1 MKIKYS
7 NAVLVI
13 FSLLFAMSVSA
24 QGQKDTALTPRQK
37 GIVSISV
44 FTAIGDLKRLPIALN
59 EGLTAS
65 LTINEIKEMLVQLYA
80 YCGFPRS
87 LNAINTFSTVLSE
100 RKAKGINDPIGA
112 QPTTFSNHASKYET
126 GKRNLELLTGRPENV
141 PKPGYAEFVPIIDTF
156 LKEHLFAD
164 IFSRGVLTNQDRE
177 LTTIAAL
184 ASLGNVEPQLQGHM
198 GIAMNTGITETQIGE
213 MLAIIEKGVG
223 KERADAGRSVLS
235 KVVAARRQAK

>member
-1 MKIKYS
+1 MKIKY
-7 NAVLVI
+7 NNIVFVI
-13 FSLLFAMSVSA
+13 FSLLFAMETSA
-24 QGQKDTALTPRQK
+24 QALDARQK
-37 GIVSISV
+37 GIVSISI
-44 FTAIGDLKRLPIALN
+44 FTARGDLQRLTIALN
-59 EGLTAS
+59 EGLTAG

-87 LNAINTFSTVLSE
+87 LNAINAFSTALTE

-112 QPTTFSNHASKYET
+112 QPTPVSNDANKYET
-126 GKRNLELLTGRPENV
+126 GKRNLQMLTGHPENG
-141 PKPGYAEFVPIIDTF
+141 PKPGYAEFVPVIDTF

-164 IFSRGVLTNQDRE
+164 IFSRGVLSNQHRE

-198 GIAMNTGITETQIGE
+198 GIAMNTGITETQVGE
-213 MLAIIEKGVG
+213 MLEIIEKEVG
-223 KERADAGRSVLS
+223 KEQADASRSVLS